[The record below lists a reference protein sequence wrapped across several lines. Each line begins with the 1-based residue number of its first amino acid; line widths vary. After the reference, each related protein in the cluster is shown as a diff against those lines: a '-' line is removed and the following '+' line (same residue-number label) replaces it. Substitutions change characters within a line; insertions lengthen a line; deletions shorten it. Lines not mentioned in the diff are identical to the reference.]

1 MTQGSYGR
9 ADKEDTHNSIQCNV
23 NHEIVTYFVYLQMS
37 VHFTICGTCSQT
49 AHDCNKVFGFNLP
62 LSLLV
67 IKRETFFE
75 LCIRTRK
82 VQYKPIIFILVK
94 EQFSSFYYIHGSW
107 STNTLLRCTAYHQS
121 EFVIRILPEKSFK
134 NSLVENMY
142 CELIKNKCRIEKR
155 MSISPCLHTYQVF
168 RERVTLWITCR
179 N

>member
-1 MTQGSYGR
+1 MLIMR
-9 ADKEDTHNSIQCNV
+9 LF
-23 NHEIVTYFVYLQMS
+23 TYFVDLQMS
-37 VHFTICGTCSQT
+37 VHFTIRGDLLQT

-82 VQYKPIIFILVK
+82 VQYKPIPHIFLMLMYCHFYLVK
-94 EQFSSFYYIHGSW
+94 EQLVYLLYSW
-107 STNTLLRCTAYHQS
+107 IVKHKHITSVYS
-121 EFVIRILPEKSFK
+121 LPSIWVCDKNFAWK
-134 NSLVENMY
+134 VFRNSLVENMY

-155 MSISPCLHTYQVF
+155 MSISPCLHTFQVF
-168 RERVTLWITCR
+168 RKRVTLWITCR